1 MDTLPLNKLMEKFNT
16 KEEITQFLMK
26 RYDLG
31 RTSILNRLR
40 HLELKVQQEDGQ
52 FFLDIDQLRELDQLN
67 DWIQSGQK
75 LAEFPKQGQLV
86 KQEAH
91 ELVIPSIDLEPME
104 GNTDTALAQLLR
116 TAQEQAAGI
125 TIAKNLLTAEFLKNP
140 NQLPEDL
147 REQVERSQ
155 GAMAPKSRNPLEIA
169 GEWVRKTKL
178 AA

>member
-1 MDTLPLNKLMEKFNT
+1 MEKFNT
-16 KEEITQFLMK
+16 KEEITQFLMN

-31 RTSILNRLR
+31 RTSILNRMR
-40 HLELKVQQEDGQ
+40 YLELKVQQEEGQ
-52 FFLDIDQLRELDQLN
+52 FVLGPDQLGELDRLN
-67 DWIQSGQK
+67 EWIQEGQK
-75 LAEFPKQGQLV
+75 LAEFPKRGQLV
-86 KQEAH
+86 KQESH
-91 ELVIPSIDLEPME
+91 ELAIPSIDLEPLAGDGE
-104 GNTDTALAQLLR
+104 TALAQLLR

-155 GAMAPKSRNPLEIA
+155 GALAPKSRNPMEIA
-169 GEWVRKTKL
+169 GEWMRKTKL

>member
-1 MDTLPLNKLMEKFNT
+1 MDKFNT
-16 KEEITQFLMK
+16 KEEVTQFLMD
-26 RYDLG
+26 RYGLG
-31 RTSILNRLR
+31 RSTILNRLKY
-40 HLELKVQQEDGQ
+40 LEMKVQSEDGQ
-52 FFLDIDQLRELDQLN
+52 FFLDIDQLGELDQLN
-67 DWIQSGQK
+67 EWIQSGQK
-75 LAEFPKQGQLV
+75 LVDFPKQGQLV
-86 KQEAH
+86 KQESS
-91 ELVIPSIDLEPME
+91 ELAIPSIDLEPVE

-140 NQLPEDL
+140 SQLPEDL

-169 GEWVRKTKL
+169 GEWMRKTKL